1 MDKKV
6 EKLDSRLE
14 ELNEE
19 YSKTKYNKATNL
31 HLGILRAK
39 IAKVKREI
47 VTAKKRRHGKGF
59 FVKKTGDA
67 TVALAGFPSTGKSS
81 LINVMS
87 NTKSKTAQYAFTT
100 LTIVPGVML
109 YRDAHIQ
116 IFDMP
121 GIIEG
126 AHLGVGGGREVI
138 SAMRTADLLV
148 FVVDVESAGT
158 LKVLINELKQ
168 LNIYVNKPEPQIK
181 IVGMDQGGVKIDV
194 NMSKLPS
201 DYIKEIFSGLGMHN
215 CHVQINEDISE
226 EELIAF
232 AAEKAQYVKAIA
244 ALNKI
249 DLNENYEKIA
259 ELLEKE
265 NRIEVIPISA
275 KEMINLD
282 RLKDAIY
289 NNLGIMTIRLAP
301 KGGAKSGKPMIV
313 RKGSRV
319 GDVAKKLHTE
329 IVDELKCAQ
338 IVGKSAKFPNQKV
351 GVTHVLN
358 DGDIITFIK
367 NK

>member
-14 ELNEE
+14 ELSEE

-39 IAKVKREI
+39 IAKVKRDI

-67 TVALAGFPSTGKSS
+67 TVALVGFPSTGKSS
-81 LINVMS
+81 LINAVS

-109 YRDAHIQ
+109 YKEAHIQ

-126 AHLGVGGGREVI
+126 AHIGAGGGREVI
-138 SAMRTADLLV
+138 SAMRSADLVV
-148 FVVDVESAGT
+148 FVVDVESPDT

-168 LNIYVNKPEPQIK
+168 LNIYVNRPKPQIK
-181 IVGMDQGGVKIDV
+181 VVEMDKGGVKIDA
-194 NMSKLPS
+194 NLSKLPP
-201 DYIKEIFSGLGMHN
+201 DYIKEIFSGLSMHN
-215 CHVQINEDISE
+215 CHVQIKEDISE
-226 EELIAF
+226 EELISFVAG
-232 AAEKAQYVKAIA
+232 KAQYINAIA

-249 DLNENYEKIA
+249 DLNENYGKIA
-259 ELLEKE
+259 DRLEKE
-265 NRIEVIPISA
+265 SKIEVVSISA
-275 KEMINLD
+275 TEMINLD
-282 RLKDAIY
+282 GLKDAIY
-289 NNLGIMTIRLAP
+289 DNLNIMTIYLAP
-301 KGGAKSGKPMIV
+301 KGGSKAGNPMIV
-313 RKGSRV
+313 RKSSTV

-338 IVGKSAKFPNQKV
+338 IVGRSAKFPNQKV
-351 GVTHVLN
+351 GVTHILEG
-358 DGDIITFIK
+358 GDTITFIK

>member
-1 MDKKV
+1 
-6 EKLDSRLE
+6 
-14 ELNEE
+14 
-19 YSKTKYNKATNL
+19 
-31 HLGILRAK
+31 
-39 IAKVKREI
+39 
-47 VTAKKRRHGKGF
+47 
-59 FVKKTGDA
+59 
-67 TVALAGFPSTGKSS
+67 
-81 LINVMS
+81 
-87 NTKSKTAQYAFTT
+87 
-100 LTIVPGVML
+100 
-109 YRDAHIQ
+109 
-116 IFDMP
+116 
-121 GIIEG
+121 
-126 AHLGVGGGREVI
+126 
-138 SAMRTADLLV
+138 
-148 FVVDVESAGT
+148 
-158 LKVLINELKQ
+158 
-168 LNIYVNKPEPQIK
+168 
-181 IVGMDQGGVKIDV
+181 MDQGGVKIDV

-301 KGGAKSGKPMIV
+301 KGGAKAGKPMIV